1 LARLAS
7 VAFEKNHILHFQLAV
22 QRKLEAE
29 AEEIE
34 SFNAQKLRKKGE
46 KTL

>member
-1 LARLAS
+1 LGRLAC
-7 VAFEKNHILHFQLAV
+7 VAFEKNHFFHFQLAV

-46 KTL
+46 KSL